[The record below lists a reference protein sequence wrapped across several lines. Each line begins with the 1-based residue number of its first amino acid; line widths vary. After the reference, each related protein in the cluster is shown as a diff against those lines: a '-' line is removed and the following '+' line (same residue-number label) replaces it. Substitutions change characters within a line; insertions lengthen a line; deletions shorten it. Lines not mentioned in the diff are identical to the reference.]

1 MHMDTHTSQE
11 QWILDC
17 PEMRRFIEAVREART
32 AAGSLP
38 ELLARL
44 EPPFEALLADAA
56 WLPERFMHPSENSG
70 MGGGIGMW
78 LLYRSADGDLAFS
91 SLVVPPGSETPV
103 HDHLTWG
110 LVGIYRGTQ
119 EETVYRAAGPRGDGS
134 APLVLSEVLHLAPG
148 DHYRLTPDNDIHKV
162 RTTSPETSVSLHLL
176 GNDNGCTWRHQYDPE
191 ADAVA
196 DFRSGW
202 LNAECREY

>member
-1 MHMDTHTSQE
+1 MHTESNQE

-17 PEMRRFIEAVREART
+17 PELRRFIEAVQKARSST
-32 AAGSLP
+32 GSLSELLDRLEP
-38 ELLARL
+38 SFEELLA
-44 EPPFEALLADAA
+44 DDA
-56 WLPERFMHPSENSG
+56 WLPAQFMHPSANSG

-91 SLVVPPGSETPV
+91 SLVVPAGSETPV

-119 EETVYRAAGPRGDGS
+119 EETVYRMAESLADGNT
-134 APLVLSEVLHLAPG
+134 PLALSEVLHLTPG

-162 RTTSPETSVSLHLL
+162 RTTSAETSVSLHLL
-176 GNDNGCTWRHQYDPE
+176 GNDNGCTWRHQYNPE
-191 ADAVA
+191 ANSVA

>member
-1 MHMDTHTSQE
+1 MDTKTNQE

-17 PEMRRFIEAVREART
+17 PAMRRFIATVREARA

-44 EPPFEALLADAA
+44 EPPFEALLADPD
-56 WLPERFMHPSENSG
+56 WLPARFMHPAENSG

-91 SLVVPPGSETPV
+91 SLVVPAGSETPV

-119 EETVYRAAGPRGDGS
+119 EETVYRPAGPRADDS
-134 APLVLSEVLHLAPG
+134 APLALSEVLHLAPG

-176 GNDNGCTWRHQYDPE
+176 GNDNGCTWRHRYDPDAE
-191 ADAVA
+191 AVA

>member
-1 MHMDTHTSQE
+1 MSVQK
-11 QWILDC
+11 
-17 PEMRRFIEAVREART
+17 ARSS
-32 AAGSLP
+32 ASSLP
-38 ELLARL
+38 ELLGRL
-44 EPPFEALLADAA
+44 EPSFEELLADDA
-56 WLPERFMHPSENSG
+56 WLPARFMHPSESSG

-91 SLVVPPGSETPV
+91 SLVVPAGSETPV

-119 EETVYRAAGPRGDGS
+119 EETVYRVAGSLADGS
-134 APLVLSEVLHLAPG
+134 APLALSEVLHLTPG

-162 RTTSPETSVSLHLL
+162 RTTSAETSVSLHLL
-176 GNDNGCTWRHQYDPE
+176 GNDNGCTWRHQYNPE
-191 ADAVA
+191 ANSVA

>member
-1 MHMDTHTSQE
+1 
-11 QWILDC
+11 
-17 PEMRRFIEAVREART
+17 MRRFITSVQQARSS
-32 AAGSLP
+32 AGSLP
-38 ELLARL
+38 ELLDRL
-44 EPPFEALLADAA
+44 EPSFEELLADDS
-56 WLPERFMHPSENSG
+56 WLPARFMHPAAHSG

-91 SLVVPPGSETPV
+91 SLVVPAGSETPV

-110 LVGIYRGTQ
+110 LVGIYQGTQ
-119 EETVYRAAGPRGDGS
+119 EETVYRVAGPLADGS
-134 APLVLSEVLHLAPG
+134 APLALAEVLHLTPG

-162 RTTSPETSVSLHLL
+162 RTTSAETSVSLHLL
-176 GNDNGCTWRHQYDPE
+176 GNDNGCTWRHQYNP
-191 ADAVA
+191 DANSVA

>member
-1 MHMDTHTSQE
+1 MHTEANQE

-17 PEMRRFIEAVREART
+17 PELRRFIKSVQQARSS
-32 AAGSLP
+32 AGSLP
-38 ELLARL
+38 ELLDRL
-44 EPPFEALLADAA
+44 EPSFEELLADDA
-56 WLPERFMHPSENSG
+56 WLPARFMHPSANSG

-78 LLYRSADGDLAFS
+78 LLYRAADGDLAFS
-91 SLVVPPGSETPV
+91 SLVVPAGSETPV

-119 EETVYRAAGPRGDGS
+119 EETVYRVAGSLADGS
-134 APLVLSEVLHLAPG
+134 APLALSEVLHLTPG

-162 RTTSPETSVSLHLL
+162 RTTSAETSVSLHLL
-176 GNDNGCTWRHQYDPE
+176 GNDNGCTWRHQYNPE
-191 ADAVA
+191 ANSVA

>member
-1 MHMDTHTSQE
+1 MNTEANQE

-17 PEMRRFIEAVREART
+17 PELRQFIKSVQKARSS
-32 AAGSLP
+32 AGSLP
-38 ELLARL
+38 ELLDRL
-44 EPPFEALLADAA
+44 EPSFEELLADDA
-56 WLPERFMHPSENSG
+56 WLPARFMHPSESSG

-78 LLYRSADGDLAFS
+78 LLYRAADGDLAFS
-91 SLVVPPGSETPV
+91 SLVVPAGSETPV

-119 EETVYRAAGPRGDGS
+119 EETVYRVAGSRADDS
-134 APLVLSEVLHLAPG
+134 TPLALSEVLHLTPG

-162 RTTSPETSVSLHLL
+162 RTTSAETSVSLHLL
-176 GNDNGCTWRHQYDPE
+176 GNDNGCTWRHQYNPE
-191 ADAVA
+191 ANSVA

>member
-1 MHMDTHTSQE
+1 MNTEANQE
-11 QWILDC
+11 QWFLDC
-17 PEMRRFIEAVREART
+17 PELRRFIKSVQQARSAT
-32 AAGSLP
+32 GSLP
-38 ELLARL
+38 ALLDRL
-44 EPPFEALLADAA
+44 EPSFEKLLADDA
-56 WLPERFMHPSENSG
+56 WLPAQFMHPSANSG

-78 LLYRSADGDLAFS
+78 LLYRAADGDLAFS
-91 SLVVPPGSETPV
+91 SLVVPAGSETPV

-119 EETVYRAAGPRGDGS
+119 EETVYRTAGSRTNDS
-134 APLVLSEVLHLAPG
+134 APLALSEVLHLTPG

-162 RTTSPETSVSLHLL
+162 RTTSAETSVSLHLL
-176 GNDNGCTWRHQYDPE
+176 GNDNGCTWRHQYNPE
-191 ADAVA
+191 ANSVA

>member
-1 MHMDTHTSQE
+1 MHTKANHE

-17 PEMRRFIEAVREART
+17 PKLRWFIEAVQQAR
-32 AAGSLP
+32 ASAGSLP
-38 ELLARL
+38 ELLDRL
-44 EPPFEALLADAA
+44 EPSFEELLADHT
-56 WLPERFMHPSENSG
+56 WLPARFMHPSTNSG

-91 SLVVPPGSETPV
+91 SLVVPAGSETPV

-119 EETVYRAAGPRGDGS
+119 EETVYRVAGSRADGS
-134 APLVLSEVLHLAPG
+134 TPLALSEVLHLTPG

-162 RTTSPETSVSLHLL
+162 RTTSAETSVSLHLL
-176 GNDNGCTWRHQYDPE
+176 GNDNGCTWRHQYNPE
-191 ADAVA
+191 ANSVA

>member
-1 MHMDTHTSQE
+1 MNTEANQE

-17 PEMRRFIEAVREART
+17 PELRRFIKSVQKARSS
-32 AAGSLP
+32 ASSLP
-38 ELLARL
+38 ELLDRL
-44 EPPFEALLADAA
+44 EPSFETLLADHA
-56 WLPERFMHPSENSG
+56 WLPEPFMHPSANSG

-78 LLYRSADGDLAFS
+78 LLYRSLDGDLAFS
-91 SLVVPPGSETPV
+91 SLVVPAGSETPV

-119 EETVYRAAGPRGDGS
+119 EETVYRAAGPVTDGS
-134 APLVLSEVLHLAPG
+134 APLALSEVLHLEPG

-162 RTTSPETSVSLHLL
+162 RTTSAETSVSLHLL
-176 GNDNGCTWRHQYDPE
+176 GNDNGCTWRHQYDPD